1 MTDAYEKS
9 AAVPHQ
15 KRGDHSHQDGHC
27 REQSEDA
34 PSRLRGA
41 VSLCLLTA
49 APGLRCAVVY
59 EYAEQVGHTVRDRL
73 RQLGRPRQFP
83 SDGGLP

>member
-15 KRGDHSHQDGHC
+15 KRGDHSHHDDHC

-34 PSRLRGA
+34 LIRA
-41 VSLCLLTA
+41 AWCCLTLLLIA

>member
-15 KRGDHSHQDGHC
+15 KRGDHSHHDDHC

-34 PSRLRGA
+34 PSGLRGA
-41 VSLCLLTA
+41 VSHYLLIA